1 MRKIEKSTHIPDTLQ
16 NAPIPTCPDE
26 VSPAFYRAKDVQ
38 KQLLEDQH
46 NKCAYCE
53 SWIPKDYNDVEHYR
67 PKSIYYWLGHDWHN
81 LLYACPICNRSYKKD
96 LFPLKNE
103 AARVTSPGN
112 LTCEEPLII
121 NPATDDPAL
130 HIQYKRYMMKGIT
143 EEGKKTIELFHL
155 NERDELVLA
164 REQVFEKYSEVKEIA
179 EKAKKILNSPDL
191 TDDLRHSIQ
200 DILTHSLASITAY
213 ISPDTP
219 YSGMLVNQ

>member
-26 VSPAFYRAKDVQ
+26 VSPAFYRAKDVR

-53 SWIPKDYNDVEHYR
+53 SRIPKDYNDVEHYR
-67 PKSIYYWLGHDWHN
+67 PKSIYYWLGHDWSN

-103 AARVTSPGN
+103 AARATSPGN

-155 NERDELVLA
+155 NKRDELVLA

-200 DILTHSLASITAY
+200 DILTHSSASITAY